1 MTLLVRQHTE
11 LPFGWC
17 SGRHGALIR
26 PTSVLC
32 GVTAR
37 GVWRALRVKTLGMV
51 ACLGL
56 VGMVSVPCRAI
67 DYQPFDWVPAKPGVN
82 VLMGYYEYG
91 KYNEYN
97 NSLIGT
103 VTNDTNL
110 ESNIGVLRYLHYG
123 AIFGHTYVLDLI
135 LPFGTLSNGKI
146 GGEPLGSASG
156 VADPQASVGFWFINE
171 PDRQRYLSGVVF
183 VTLPI
188 GSYDKGRPLNL
199 GGNRWQTDL
208 QVDFTQGFL
217 DKFTI
222 DVSGD
227 RISYGNN
234 NEAGT
239 GSQSLSQKATY
250 SAYAWL
256 SYDMTSTLRRAM
268 PTAIR
273 ASLSIGYAGTFG
285 GVQKLDGVPTGAK
298 TNEQQIRLSYSQFI
312 TPTWQGTLS
321 VSHDVTAS
329 GQFKQNYGVLFRV
342 AKLF

>member
-82 VLMGYYEYG
+82 VLMGYYEHG

-97 NSLIGT
+97 NSLTGT
-103 VTNDTNL
+103 VSYDTNL
-110 ESNIGVLRYLHYG
+110 ESNIGILRYLRYG
-123 AIFGHTYVLDLI
+123 AIFGHAYVLDLI
-135 LPFGTLSNGKI
+135 VPFGTLSNGKV

-156 VADPQASVGFWFINE
+156 LADPLASVGFWFINE

-312 TPTWQGTLS
+312 TPSWQGVLS

-329 GQFKQNYGVLFRV
+329 GQFKQNFGLLLRV